1 MASKQEMLLPEW
13 TWVTDLDDL
22 PGVLKWSG
30 TEVPWLYSQVMVD
43 VHGEW
48 QDEND
53 SFAETQDGY
62 GDTGVVAGYSH
73 ENGNLRVVVF
83 LDNPPQV
90 LRTPDGSRPM
100 HFLGSY
106 VYHIGRLRSDDAPKP
121 SLQEDNLDI
130 YAPAAQVALYAKRAA
145 VAAQTAADA
154 ATLVARYA
162 GSVAREADKKAR
174 AAASGNVRSSDEKND
189 SPF

>member
-22 PGVLKWSG
+22 PGALKWSG

-48 QDEND
+48 QDERH
-53 SFAETQDGY
+53 SFAEIQDGQ

-83 LDNPPQV
+83 LDNPPQA
-90 LRTPDGSRPM
+90 LQTPNGSRPM

-106 VYHIGRLRSDDAPKP
+106 VYHIGWLSSDDEPKP
-121 SLQEDNLDI
+121 SLKAEAL
-130 YAPAAQVALYAKRAA
+130 YFYPPAARAALYAERAA
-145 VAAQTAADA
+145 VAAQTAAQA
-154 ATLVARYA
+154 AALAARYA
-162 GSVAREADKKAR
+162 GSVAREAEKKAR
-174 AAASGNVRSSDEKND
+174 AAAGGNVHSSDEEND
-189 SPF
+189 LPF